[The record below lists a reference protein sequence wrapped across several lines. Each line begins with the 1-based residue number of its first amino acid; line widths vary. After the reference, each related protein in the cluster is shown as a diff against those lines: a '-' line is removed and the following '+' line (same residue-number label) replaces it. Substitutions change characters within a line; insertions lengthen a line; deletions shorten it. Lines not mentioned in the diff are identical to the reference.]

1 MKNYKYNRL
10 WYIQQRNKI
19 KKWIRYEIKYNCV
32 YIRKNNNYLISID
45 KYNN

>member
-1 MKNYKYNRL
+1 M
-10 WYIQQRNKI
+10 IAI
-19 KKWIRYEIKYNCV
+19 FSIKYNCV